1 MPAFRIAVAS
11 GKGGTGKTTVA
22 TSLALLLAARGTET
36 TYVDCDVEEPNGR
49 IFLDPKMQRQIDVYE
64 ANPVIDASLCTNC
77 GRCSEVCRFNALAQ
91 LPDRVLVF
99 PELCHACGAC
109 TLLCPRG
116 AIHEEPRTIGVIEVG
131 STERAAARVHGDSET
146 PAGGGIG
153 SGDNGFG
160 DIGFIEGRLAIGE
173 ARSTPI
179 IRALKKELPGSGVAV
194 LDAPPG
200 ASCPVVESVR
210 DADLVV
216 LVVEPTPFGLSDFQQ
231 ALGVVHAVAGEAVV
245 VINKTGM
252 TTEGDADAERVC
264 AEAGLDVVARLPED
278 RRVAE
283 SLARG
288 DSPVDTVIGYAES
301 LNAILDV
308 VTDRMSR
315 TQQAGGT
322 TARDV
327 GEGS

>member
-1 MPAFRIAVAS
+1 MPALRIAVAS
-11 GKGGTGKTTVA
+11 GKGGTGKTTIA

-36 TYVDCDVEEPNGR
+36 SYIDCDVEEPNGR
-49 IFLDPKMQRQIDVYE
+49 IFLGPTMERQVDVHE
-64 ANPVIDASLCTNC
+64 ANPVVDTSVCTNC

-109 TLLCPRG
+109 MLLCPQG
-116 AIHEEPRTIGVIEVG
+116 AIHEEPRTIGVIETG
-131 STERAAARVHGDSET
+131 RAGLAALRRGGDEDEASE
-146 PAGGGIG
+146 ASRGL
-153 SGDNGFG
+153 GFV
-160 DIGFIEGRLAIGE
+160 EGRLAIGE

-179 IRALKKELPGSGVAV
+179 IRALKKELPKSGVAV

-216 LVVEPTPFGLSDFQQ
+216 LVVEPTPFGLSDFKQ

-252 TTEGDADAERVC
+252 TTEGDEAAERVC
-264 AEAGLDVVARLPED
+264 AEAGLDIVARLPED

-283 SLARG
+283 CLARG
-288 DSPVDTVIGYAES
+288 DSPVGSVVGYAES
-301 LNAILDV
+301 LAPVLEMIV
-308 VTDRMSR
+308 DRMSQTR
-315 TQQAGGT
+315 PDDGKT
-322 TARDV
+322 THGAR
-327 GEGS
+327 EGQ